1 MGFCGLPLIA
11 LLILAVAVMLSQK
24 SKVQELIREAG
35 FHPPCPAH
43 DYTFPEAKALLIST
57 SAATL
62 GWTGLPTG
70 LYLSELSAPYYEFLD
85 AGMEVDVASIQGG
98 KIPVDP
104 VSYLPFGESA
114 CMERANNND
123 EGLWDKLENSLK
135 IDDLDFADYDFIFIA
150 GGWGASYDLAQS
162 EVLSEKITV
171 ANGAGKLIG
180 TACHGALGLV
190 GAKEING
197 RPLVEGKR
205 ISGVTNKQLVEL
217 GVYFIT
223 TVHPETALLE
233 EGAIFAGKGGVLDI
247 LESSVVVENNLVTGQ
262 NQNSGCAAA
271 QEMLRLYSEI

>member
-1 MGFCGLPLIA
+1 MSFCGWPLIA
-11 LLILAVAVMLSQK
+11 LLILAVAVMISQK
-24 SKVQELIREAG
+24 NKVQELIRKAG
-35 FHPPCPAH
+35 FHPPCPQH

-85 AGMEVDVASIQGG
+85 AGMKVDVASIKGG

-114 CMERANNND
+114 CMERAKNND

-180 TACHGALGLV
+180 TVCHGALGLV

-223 TVHPETALLE
+223 TVHPETALSE
-233 EGAIFAGKGGVLDI
+233 EGAIFAGKGGLLDI
-247 LESSVVVENNLVTGQ
+247 LESSVIIENNLVTGQ
-262 NQNSGCAAA
+262 NQNSGCAVA